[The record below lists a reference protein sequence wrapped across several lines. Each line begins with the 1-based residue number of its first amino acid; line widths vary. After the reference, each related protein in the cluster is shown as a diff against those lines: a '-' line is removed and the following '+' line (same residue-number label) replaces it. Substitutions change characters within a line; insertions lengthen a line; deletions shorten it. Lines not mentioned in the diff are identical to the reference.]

1 MDVFIESEF
10 LRHERVTKQYSHMTQ
25 WFPSDPR
32 GQNRRRMRAIIKSSR
47 GQWPTVDIEA
57 RCVTLITA
65 TNARSRDRSNSVVP
79 VLGYPSVPDRV
90 WFGRGIQALKMGELS

>member
-1 MDVFIESEF
+1 MD
-10 LRHERVTKQYSHMTQ
+10 
-25 WFPSDPR
+25 
-32 GQNRRRMRAIIKSSR
+32 
-47 GQWPTVDIEA
+47 
-57 RCVTLITA
+57 ITA